1 METLKRLDEI
11 IRSCCFVND
20 ATFNEVQ
27 EIGAR
32 VGVNFVQ
39 KQCGCSKRD
48 FMLIVYDAYCKFLQ
62 KKLVEAGERKLY
74 IRAGLRCLFNNVRV
88 NDLTI
93 STDKQ
98 IRALLK
104 KGFPKKFV
112 RTHDELKKYYG
123 IE

>member
-11 IRSCCFVND
+11 IRSCEFVND

-27 EIGAR
+27 EIGTR
-32 VGVNFVQ
+32 VGVKFVQ

-48 FMLIVYDAYCKFLQ
+48 FLLIVYDAYCKFLQ
-62 KKLVEAGERKLY
+62 KKLVEVGERKLY
-74 IRAGLRCLFNNVRV
+74 IRAGLRCLFKDVRV
-88 NDLTI
+88 NELTI
-93 STDKQ
+93 GTDKQ
-98 IRALLK
+98 IRVLLK

-112 RTHDELKKYYG
+112 RTHEELKKYYG